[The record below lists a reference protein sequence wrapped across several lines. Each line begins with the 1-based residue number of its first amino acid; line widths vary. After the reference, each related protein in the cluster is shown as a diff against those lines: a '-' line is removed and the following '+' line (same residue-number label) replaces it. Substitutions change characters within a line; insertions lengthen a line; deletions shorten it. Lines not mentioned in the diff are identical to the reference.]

1 MASAKFFVGYTDKP
15 ASRVLRPPGGNTSH
29 NIFGG
34 YPEETKP
41 KRVIFLLKKTVLL
54 KWIKLESSLPRVK
67 EWVAAVATIHGND
80 IKLHINIF
88 ICNYFIVKY

>member
-34 YPEETKP
+34 YPEEAVAFKP
-41 KRVIFLLKKTVLL
+41 KRVIFFFERQL
-54 KWIKLESSLPRVK
+54 
-67 EWVAAVATIHGND
+67 
-80 IKLHINIF
+80 
-88 ICNYFIVKY
+88 

>member
-34 YPEETKP
+34 YPQETTAYKS
-41 KRVIFLLKKTVLL
+41 KRVIFFVKSLTLSKLFLKR
-54 KWIKLESSLPRVK
+54 KLFK
-67 EWVAAVATIHGND
+67 
-80 IKLHINIF
+80 
-88 ICNYFIVKY
+88 

>member
-41 KRVIFLLKKTVLL
+41 KRVILFVKKDSTFEMDKV
-54 KWIKLESSLPRVK
+54 E
-67 EWVAAVATIHGND
+67 
-80 IKLHINIF
+80 IF
-88 ICNYFIVKY
+88 IA